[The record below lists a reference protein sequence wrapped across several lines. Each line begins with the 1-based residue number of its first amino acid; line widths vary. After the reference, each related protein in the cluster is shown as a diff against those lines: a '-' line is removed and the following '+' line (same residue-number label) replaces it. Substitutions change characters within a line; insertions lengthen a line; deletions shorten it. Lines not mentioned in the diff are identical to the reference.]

1 MSIHIPKS
9 SDINKIIT
17 GITDS
22 ENFIDKTIL
31 NVSQSIESLPK
42 QIKSNV
48 LGDYNSLLN
57 ELKIIKEECEY
68 TSSGIELNVR
78 SYDEQIRNAP
88 RVASSGVLRGGFSL
102 TTSTTGNLKMAD
114 KEFFQGLSKGTYNE
128 ETGIYVLD
136 EYEYNVNN
144 GVLKVNGKRSK
155 AVFGIYVPEN
165 ASNLSKLNTITFL
178 HGNETLG
185 GSFNKTHNLV
195 EPSVNNCPSDTILI
209 LPQANTEND
218 NSKGFVP
225 YSSDV
230 VSGTEF
236 VKRITAQEPS
246 QGNALIGF
254 SSGFKSAY
262 KIAANEGKN
271 TYDTVV
277 GINGYIE
284 PMNSQE
290 IAALRDKDLV
300 MYVARDECSD
310 VAWQRRMDSLDTVK
324 NSGLRPKIIT
334 GSREYLNKANKFG
347 FDTSF
352 IEDDGFVGH
361 GGGCQY
367 AVKKLDALHCFRD

>member
-9 SDINKIIT
+9 SDVNKIIT

-22 ENFIDKTIL
+22 KNFIDKTIL

-57 ELKIIKEECEY
+57 ELKKIKEECEY

-88 RVASSGVLRGGFSL
+88 RVASSGRLSGGFSL

-277 GINGYIE
+277 GINGYME
-284 PMNSQE
+284 TMNSQE
-290 IAALRDKDLV
+290 IDDLSDKDLI

-310 VAWQRRMDSLDTVK
+310 VAWQRRMASLDTVK
-324 NSGLRPKIIT
+324 NSGLKPKIIT

-367 AVKKLDALHCFRD
+367 AVKKLDALHCFRG